1 MKTSQSLRPQLN
13 LFLNTSLIFFLPMKT
28 PLSLIKFCL
37 TLAPYAS
44 ILSLLVTNQT
54 QAQTFIY
61 NQAGGGG
68 ADYVAGNVG
77 FGRTFPNNTTIA
89 SGSSATVA
97 FSTVSALSPASGYTG
112 PTFFGGFQINNT
124 GAGFSGLYTTSNT
137 QRITNNTA
145 SADDRLQLQIIG
157 GSSGLALAGNYK
169 EAIVFN
175 LGASTTLDQVT
186 LQYTRSSTGLTGD
199 SLSLLIGDGT
209 NFYVSQATN
218 AVNQQNLT
226 SVSFSNLSAGLWDT
240 FDPATFSRTVT
251 GVALPNIS
259 FVGFFLDATYSS
271 AANTG
276 VLESFSLASF
286 NYTGTSA
293 IPEPS
298 TYAAIAGLTVLGFVA
313 CRRRRS
319 A

>member
-1 MKTSQSLRPQLN
+1 
-13 LFLNTSLIFFLPMKT
+13 MKT

-44 ILSLLVTNQT
+44 ILSLLVINQT
-54 QAQTFIY
+54 QAQTFIF

-77 FGRTFPNNTTIA
+77 FARSFPNLTNIA
-89 SGSSATVA
+89 SGASATVA
-97 FSTVSALSPASGYTG
+97 FSTAATLSPTASYTG
-112 PTFFGGFQINNT
+112 PAFFGGFQINNT
-124 GAGFSGLYTTSNT
+124 GAGSLGPYTSSNS
-137 QRITNNTA
+137 QRMFNNTV
-145 SADDRLQLQIIG
+145 DDRVQLQVLG
-157 GSSGLALAGNYK
+157 GTSGLALAGNYK

-186 LQYTRSSTGLTGD
+186 LQYSRSTTGLTGD
-199 SLSLLIGDGT
+199 SMSLLIGDGT

-218 AVNQQNLT
+218 SVNLSALT
-226 SVSFSNLSAGLWDT
+226 SVSFSNLNTSLWDT
-240 FDPATFSRTVT
+240 FNPSTFSRTVT